1 MSGEELAPQL
11 AVIVHRWTVKGG
23 LVWVKEI
30 FGGESGLKVFL
41 DLGLVDLIQKIVSLT
56 LSPEVRDEKVFKLSN
71 NRFDGC
77 VASDIRLF
85 YTLSTQGPGAR
96 HCCSSWQRC
105 EFGSGINSSGQVHDG
120 FHRERVGRIKGVA
133 DE

>member
-1 MSGEELAPQL
+1 MSGAELIPDL
-11 AVIVHRWTVKGG
+11 SVIVHRLIIKWW
-23 LVWVKEI
+23 LVQVKEI
-30 FGGESGLKVFL
+30 VGGESGLKVFL
-41 DLGLVDLIQKIVSLT
+41 DLGLVDWIKKIEGLT
-56 LSPEVRDEKVFKLSN
+56 LSPVVRDEKVFKLSN

-77 VASDIRLF
+77 VASDTRLF
-85 YTLSTQGPGAR
+85 YPSTPGPGGR